1 MPERRILIGR
11 MSGAFGVS
19 GEIKCQS
26 FANPPAQLLKYKPL
40 IMLFQGQERVIE
52 QLKGRSTAKGLVV
65 RLDEIHDR
73 DAAQALYGAEL
84 WVNRSQLPKA
94 KPGEYYW
101 VDLEGLRVVN
111 REGVEFGIVS
121 HLFETP
127 GNPVMVV
134 AGDRERLIA
143 MGMSGYV
150 SKPIDQGELLSVIG
164 RILGGEAIDIPLSV
178 HASPDEDGAFDDLLA
193 DLDKMTGS

>member
-1 MPERRILIGR
+1 MPERRILIAR

-26 FANPPAQLLKYKPL
+26 FADPPAQLLKYKPL
-40 IMLFQGQERVIE
+40 IMVFQGQEKAIE
-52 QLKGRSTAKGLVV
+52 QLKGRSTAKGLVI
-65 RLDEIHDR
+65 RLDGIDDR

-101 VDLEGLRVVN
+101 ADLEGLSVRN
-111 REGVEFGIVS
+111 RDGVEFGTVS

-127 GNPVMVV
+127 ANPVLVIS
-134 AGDRERLIA
+134 GERERLVPFLP
-143 MGMSGYV
+143 GRFV
-150 SKPIDQGELLSVIG
+150 DSVDV
-164 RILGGEAIDIPLSV
+164 EAGLIIVDW
-178 HASPDEDGAFDDLLA
+178 DA
-193 DLDKMTGS
+193 DF